1 MVADLSNPR
10 HFRRDCRDI
19 VRILSF
25 GGVIPREKIEK
36 LLLQAV
42 EMAEK
47 AGEKLNSRAYKRV
60 MDVLLKAA
68 QVEQREKELIP
79 APQENGLTIEVD
91 LSELNLTDEQLEA
104 LDQVRDRL
112 NLPATP
118 RPVEAD

>member
-25 GGVIPREKIEK
+25 GGVIPRERIEK
-36 LLLQAV
+36 LLLQGV

-47 AGEKLNSRAYKRV
+47 AGEKSNTRAYKRV

-79 APQENGLTIEVD
+79 VPRLDIIDADLTG
-91 LSELNLTDEQLEA
+91 LTDEELA
-104 LDQVRDRL
+104 VLDAVRDRL
-112 NLPATP
+112 NLLAPSK
-118 RPVEAD
+118 EAE